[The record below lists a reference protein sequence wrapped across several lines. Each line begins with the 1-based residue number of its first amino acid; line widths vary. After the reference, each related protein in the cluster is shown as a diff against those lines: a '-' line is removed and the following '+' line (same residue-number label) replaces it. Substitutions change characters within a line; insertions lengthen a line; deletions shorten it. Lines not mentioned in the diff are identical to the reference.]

1 MVLKEICF
9 DKSGWKII
17 AVSESSFF
25 LCETYECLAFFTTFE
40 VALQGRRK
48 VWKSG
53 GISIFFEGEGIICP
67 QVEIGLT
74 DL

>member
-1 MVLKEICF
+1 MVLKEISF

-40 VALQGRRK
+40 VALQGRA
-48 VWKSG
+48 VDIYG
-53 GISIFFEGEGIICP
+53 NLG
-67 QVEIGLT
+67 V
-74 DL
+74 D